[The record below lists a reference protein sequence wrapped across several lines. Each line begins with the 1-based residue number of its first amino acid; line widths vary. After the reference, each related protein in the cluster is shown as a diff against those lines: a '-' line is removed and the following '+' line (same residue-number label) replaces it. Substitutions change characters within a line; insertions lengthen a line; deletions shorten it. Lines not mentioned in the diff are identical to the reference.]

1 MNNWKKKDFNLDHL
15 KDEFDDAHKD
25 FDDLLEL
32 EEERNALYHWF
43 DIRGR
48 EFIECRIRVCE
59 RIQALDRKSSRTPSE
74 KSSFSRKSKSSD
86 KSKLSS
92 SSTKHLSLALIDAAA
107 KSAKLH
113 AEMEFLEKE
122 RELGRLQLEKELAV
136 ANAEECAIKRILE
149 EEKMSAGDSITS
161 VGIEPRSKGHRGQKF
176 FSLPRVVPCFPLL
189 GLTPCGLF
197 MGLSSTLIYTSELI
211 LCFTIPTVRQ
221 TNRQADEQMDR

>member
-32 EEERNALYHWF
+32 EEERNASYHWF

-113 AEMEFLEKE
+113 AEINK
-122 RELGRLQLEKELAV
+122 
-136 ANAEECAIKRILE
+136 
-149 EEKMSAGDSITS
+149 
-161 VGIEPRSKGHRGQKF
+161 
-176 FSLPRVVPCFPLL
+176 
-189 GLTPCGLF
+189 
-197 MGLSSTLIYTSELI
+197 
-211 LCFTIPTVRQ
+211 
-221 TNRQADEQMDR
+221 